1 MCAHDPRCA
10 EQDSPLAG
18 TARVVVAHY
27 EQGWCL
33 LCNGVIRF
41 DDGTE
46 LRTGQPST
54 ARPDGERLTAA

>member
-1 MCAHDPRCA
+1 MCTHTPRCA
-10 EQDSPLAG
+10 DQSSQLAG

-33 LCNGVIRF
+33 LCNGLIRF

-46 LRTGQPST
+46 LRTAPPVDVQPPCG
-54 ARPDGERLTAA
+54 ARPAA

>member
-1 MCAHDPRCA
+1 MCAHRPTCA
-10 EQDSPLAG
+10 EHDSPLAG
-18 TARVVVAHY
+18 TARVKVAHY

-46 LRTGQPST
+46 LRP
-54 ARPDGERLTAA
+54 APAVVRAPDGHRVAA

>member
-1 MCAHDPRCA
+1 MCAHVPRCA
-10 EQDSPLAG
+10 EQDSPTAG

-33 LCNGVIRF
+33 LCNGLIRF

-46 LRTGQPST
+46 LRPGPPT
-54 ARPDGERLTAA
+54 AVIPPGNERPAA